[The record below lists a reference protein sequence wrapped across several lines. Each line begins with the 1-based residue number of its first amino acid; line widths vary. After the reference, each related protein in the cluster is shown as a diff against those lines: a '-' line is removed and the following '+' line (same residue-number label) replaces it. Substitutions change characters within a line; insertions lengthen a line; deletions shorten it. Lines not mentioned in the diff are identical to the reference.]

1 MLNDEIDPGKPF
13 AILLLNLGGPDTISA
28 IRPFLLN
35 LFSDRSIIKLP
46 LQPMTARI
54 IARSRARK
62 VAARYLAIGGGSPIL
77 KLTREQAQKLEEA
90 LKKTGKDCRVYVGM
104 SYWHPFIRE
113 AVEQIEKDGFK
124 QVIALSMF
132 PHYSGATTGS
142 CLMELE
148 NVLKKSKSDLKV
160 AAIQSWYDDKGYID
174 ALAASVEEGLARF
187 SESPMVLFSAHALP
201 QDFVDRGDP
210 YPKHLDSTIQ
220 SVLDRIGPVKWSLSF
235 QSRSGPVKWMEPQ
248 TDNVIKEMGESGV
261 KNLLVVPISF
271 VSDHI
276 ETLYEIDIQYKKLAL
291 DHGVE
296 KFERSPSLNSSSL
309 FIEALASIT
318 SKKLSNSAAQ

>member
-1 MLNDEIDPGKPF
+1 MNDEIDPSEPF
-13 AILLLNLGGPDTISA
+13 AVLLLNLGGPDTISA
-28 IRPFLLN
+28 IRPFLQN

-46 LQPMTARI
+46 IQPITARI

-77 KLTREQAQKLEEA
+77 KLTQDQAQKLEEA
-90 LKKTGKDCRVYVGM
+90 LKKTGKDCRAYVGM

-113 AVEQIEKDGFK
+113 AVDEIEKDGFK
-124 QVIALSMF
+124 QIIVLSMF

-142 CLMELE
+142 CLLELE
-148 NVLKKSKSDLKV
+148 SILNKRKSSLKV
-160 AAIQSWYDDKGYID
+160 GAIQSWYDDKRYLD
-174 ALAASVEEGLARF
+174 ALAESVEDGLTRF
-187 SESPMVLFSAHALP
+187 TESPTVLFSAHSLP

-210 YPKHLDSTIQ
+210 YPKHLDATIQ
-220 SVLDRIGPVKWSLSF
+220 GVLDRIGPVKWSLAF

-248 TDNVIKEMGESGV
+248 TDNVIKEMGDSGV

-276 ETLYEIDIQYKKLAL
+276 ETLYEIDIQYKKQAL

-309 FIEALASIT
+309 FIEALAGIT
-318 SKKLSNSAAQ
+318 SKRLTKSAAQ

>member
-1 MLNDEIDPGKPF
+1 M
-13 AILLLNLGGPDTISA
+13 LNLGGPDTIPA
-28 IRPFLLN
+28 IRPFLQN

-46 LQPMTARI
+46 LQPVMARI

-77 KLTREQAQKLEEA
+77 KLTQEQARNLEEA
-90 LKKTGKDCRVYVGM
+90 LKKTGKDCRAYVGM

-124 QVIALSMF
+124 QMIVLSMF

-142 CLMELE
+142 CLLELE
-148 NVLKKSKSDLKV
+148 SVLSKQKSSLKV
-160 AAIQSWYDDKGYID
+160 AAIQSWYDDKGYLD
-174 ALAASVEEGLARF
+174 ALVQSIEEGLARF
-187 SESPMVLFSAHALP
+187 AESPRVLFSAHSLP
-201 QDFVDRGDP
+201 QDFVNQGDP
-210 YPKHLDSTIQ
+210 YPQHLDATIQ
-220 SVLDRIGPVKWSLSF
+220 GVLDRIGPVKWSLAF

-248 TDNVIKEMGESGV
+248 TDHVIEELGDSGV
-261 KNLLVVPISF
+261 KNLLIVPISF

-276 ETLYEIDIQYKKLAL
+276 ETLYEIDIQYKKLAI

-309 FIEALASIT
+309 FIEALVGIT
-318 SKKLSNSAAQ
+318 NKKLTKSVAQ